1 MAPRSPLEEQ
11 VASIW
16 QELLGVEGIGV
27 HDDFFELGGHSLL
40 ATRVMA
46 RVQAAAGVELPVRVL
61 FEEPTVEG
69 MARRIEAI
77 HKMVEEIATM
87 GADEIQAQGS
97 TKSVGQ

>member
-1 MAPRSPLEEQ
+1 MLTEAWTE
-11 VASIW
+11 V
-16 QELLGVEGIGV
+16 LGVDQVGV
-27 HDDFFELGGHSLL
+27 HDNFFELGGHSLL

-77 HKMVEEIATM
+77 HQMVEEIASM
-87 GADEIQAQGS
+87 GVDEIQAQGS

>member
-1 MAPRSPLEEQ
+1 MLTEAWTE
-11 VASIW
+11 V
-16 QELLGVEGIGV
+16 LGVDRVGV
-27 HDDFFELGGHSLL
+27 HDNFFELGGHSLL

-77 HKMVEEIATM
+77 HQMVEEIASM